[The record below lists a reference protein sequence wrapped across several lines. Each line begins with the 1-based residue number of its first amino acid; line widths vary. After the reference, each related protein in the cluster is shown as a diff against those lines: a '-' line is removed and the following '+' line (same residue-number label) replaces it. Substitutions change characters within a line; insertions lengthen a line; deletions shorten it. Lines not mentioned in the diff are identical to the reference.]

1 MKPGEPAGSEEVSDK
16 DRGVNESAVTRRRG
30 RKLSSAN
37 TPSLGARMDVSHVS
51 GAVKERN
58 YRGASVAMAAAIQ
71 LNHFY

>member
-1 MKPGEPAGSEEVSDK
+1 M
-16 DRGVNESAVTRRRG
+16 TRRRG